1 MRYESPVALKVT
13 SCYTSP
19 VLELAKGV
27 SPLSTFE
34 VSPPKTGK
42 ERNRQL
48 AELLLK
54 ARAGDTY
61 AEETLYSYLYPYMR
75 AECRR
80 MFPGRPEDAEDAL
93 QNTMMKIAEK
103 QGTLKDPEALLGWCY
118 KVCHSVCYN
127 YQKAEGR
134 RAASGLDGDG
144 FLDENLEDMPG
155 FALEREEIEALG
167 QDILETLPEKQRAV
181 YAMVLEG
188 ASEGDIAEKLDMPLG
203 SVKSSRRYAKEKL
216 SKEAKRLERDKKV
229 AFRGLGDD
237 PTLPILAVLLA
248 VLIAIGLALS
258 LQTHFANTGAQVR
271 PEVAENSAQEQEPD
285 EEMTA
290 SPEEGANANA
300 LTPTEETPGPVNPA
314 VVPTPNPGG
323 GGGNNGPN
331 QQPTV
336 AGQQYIRPDGTLT
349 AVTDTS
355 DWSDILEPMVDRLS
369 EQMNTLGPLLPD
381 TYRKAYIASAQST
394 YENDILKVESVIM
407 NFTDHTIEVLGVDNY
422 VVPTVDGRQVAKGT
436 FVFDRPLRL
445 PPNSSSGASLY
456 FPEGY
461 YDAALASETQQH
473 RLQGIYE
480 LSNFVE
486 NSYKV
491 NYRVVD

>member
-1 MRYESPVALKVT
+1 M
-13 SCYTSP
+13 
-19 VLELAKGV
+19 
-27 SPLSTFE
+27 SPLGTFE
-34 VSPPKTGK
+34 VSPPKSGN

-54 ARAGDTY
+54 TREGDTY
-61 AEETLYSYLYPYMR
+61 AEETLYSQLYPYMR

-80 MFPGRPEDAEDAL
+80 LFPRNPEDAKDAL
-93 QNTMMKIAEK
+93 QNTMLQIALK
-103 QGTLKDPEALLGWCY
+103 QETLKDPEALLGWCY

-127 YQKAEGR
+127 YQKKEGR
-134 RAASGLDGDG
+134 QAITGLDEDS
-144 FLDENLEDMPG
+144 FFDENLEDMPG
-155 FALEREEIEALG
+155 FALEREEIEGLG
-167 QDILETLPEKQRAV
+167 QEILETLPEKQRAV

-188 ASEGDIAEKLDMPLG
+188 APEGDIAEELEMPLG
-203 SVKSSRRYAKEKL
+203 SVKSSRRYAKEKI

-229 AFRGLGDD
+229 AFRGFGKD
-237 PTLPILAVLLA
+237 PALSILAILLA
-248 VLIAIGLALS
+248 VAIAIGLALS
-258 LQTHFANTGAQVR
+258 LQEHFSNTRAQVQ
-271 PEVAENSAQEQEPD
+271 PDITENSVQERPQD
-285 EEMTA
+285 EEPTET
-290 SPEEGANANA
+290 SEEGTNESA
-300 LTPTEETPGPVNPA
+300 LTPAEETPAPTPPA
-314 VVPTPNPGG
+314 VIQTPTPGGG
-323 GGGNNGPN
+323 GGGNNVPN
-331 QQPTV
+331 IQPAV

-349 AVTDTS
+349 AVADSS
-355 DWSDILEPMVDRLS
+355 DWSDILETPVGNLS
-369 EQMNTLGPLLPD
+369 EQMNALGPLLPD
-381 TYRKAYIASAQST
+381 TYRKAYIASAQSI

-407 NFTDHTIEVLGVDNY
+407 NFSDHTIEVLGVDNY

-436 FVFDRPLRL
+436 FVFDHPLKL

-491 NYRVVD
+491 HYRIVD